1 MITNSNNKTSIKDD
15 KDIPKLIIEGIQEKK
30 GKGIVIL
37 DLSAIE
43 TAAAHKFIVCEGSST
58 MQVTSI
64 ADSIRDYVLEHGGVK
79 PYNYDGYR
87 NAEWIVIDYGDILV
101 HVFYKEVRDH
111 YNLEEL
117 WCDAVITKVPDL
129 D

>member
-1 MITNSNNKTSIKDD
+1 MTTEKTDITN
-15 KDIPKLIIEGIQEKK
+15 LIVDGIQEKK

-43 TAAAHKFIVCEGSST
+43 TAAAHQFVICEGNST

-64 ADSIRDYVLEHGGVK
+64 ADSIRDYLFEHGGIK

-87 NAEWIVIDYGDILV
+87 NV
-101 HVFYKEVRDH
+101 HVFYKEVRQH

-117 WCDAVITKVPDL
+117 WCDAAITRVPDL

>member
-1 MITNSNNKTSIKDD
+1 MTTNSNNKTSIKDD
-15 KDIPKLIIEGIQEKK
+15 KDISKLIIEGIQEKK
-30 GKGIVIL
+30 GKGVVIL

-43 TAAAHKFIVCEGSST
+43 TTAAHEFIVCEGSST

>member
-1 MITNSNNKTSIKDD
+1 MTTNSNNKTSIKDD
-15 KDIPKLIIEGIQEKK
+15 KDISKLIIEGIQEKK

>member
-43 TAAAHKFIVCEGSST
+43 TAAAHEFIVCEGSST

>member
-1 MITNSNNKTSIKDD
+1 MITNSNNKTSIKDN
-15 KDIPKLIIEGIQEKK
+15 KDISKLIIEGIQEKK

-43 TAAAHKFIVCEGSST
+43 TAAHEFIVCEGSST

>member
-1 MITNSNNKTSIKDD
+1 MTNSPNKINRIRD
-15 KDIPKLIIEGIQEKK
+15 LIIDAAQDRKAK
-30 GKGIVIL
+30 ALTIL
-37 DLSAIE
+37 DLSDIE
-43 TAAAHKFIVCEGSST
+43 GAAAGEFIICEGNSPT
-58 MQVTSI
+58 QVASI
-64 ADSIRDYVLEHGGVK
+64 ADNIRESLLEKAGIK

-101 HVFYKEVRDH
+101 HVFRKDIRSH

-117 WCDAVITKVPDL
+117 WSDSKITQIPDL